1 MRNSPQHGVQNVTAA
16 DPEFVVEVVIAAAYL
31 DSFQKSTCQ
40 SFSAPRLHFWY
51 WKYTVCVSSGSDR
64 ALSKALENG
73 RGVK

>member
-1 MRNSPQHGVQNVTAA
+1 MRNSPPHDVQNVTAA

-31 DSFQKSTCQ
+31 DSFQKSTQ

-51 WKYTVCVSSGSDR
+51 WKYTVCVSSGSDC